1 MLTDETAWVAR
12 REAIV
17 AADRSRRRRTLALL
31 LLVSLAGGI
40 LPSVVA
46 HSYSHGINPWSSTG
60 V

>member
-1 MLTDETAWVAR
+1 MLKDETAWLAR

-17 AADRSRRRRTLALL
+17 ATDRSRRRAALALL
-31 LLVSLAGGI
+31 LVAGLAGGI
-40 LPSVVA
+40 LPSVAA